1 MEAGPNSR
9 TRAAGGREMDDVI
22 QRLEAA
28 GARFLLIGGQAMRLE
43 GMPRFSMDWDLLVD
57 DRPAN
62 LARIA
67 EALGDELDLPLI
79 PRGPK
84 GEHIVQTY
92 QTRWGVLQ
100 FHLAIPGIAS
110 FEDAWARRQRLPSE
124 KGVLFPCLSTRDLL
138 TAKHA
143 SGRPQD
149 RIDAE
154 FLEQKLAGARGDR
167 PEA

>member
-1 MEAGPNSR
+1 
-9 TRAAGGREMDDVI
+9 MDDVI
-22 QRLEAA
+22 RRFDAA
-28 GARFLLIGGQAMRLE
+28 GVRCLLIGGQAMRLE
-43 GMPRFSMDWDLLVD
+43 GMPRFSMDWDFLID
-57 DRPAN
+57 DSPAN

-67 EALGDELDLPLI
+67 ECLGDELDLPLV

-124 KGVLFPCLSTRDLL
+124 GGALFPCLSSHDLL
-138 TAKHA
+138 AAKRA

-154 FLEQKLAGARGDR
+154 FLAQKLAAADGGR
-167 PEA
+167 

>member
-1 MEAGPNSR
+1 
-9 TRAAGGREMDDVI
+9 MDDVI
-22 QRLEAA
+22 RRLDGA
-28 GARFLLIGGQAMRLE
+28 GARCLLIGGQAMRLE
-43 GMPRFSMDWDLLVD
+43 GMPRFSMDWDFLVD

-62 LARIA
+62 LATIT
-67 EALGDELDLPLI
+67 ECLGDELDLPLV

-100 FHLAIPGIAS
+100 FHLAIPGIGS
-110 FEDAWARRQRLPSE
+110 FEDAWTRRQRLPSE
-124 KGVLFPCLSTRDLL
+124 GGALFPCLSTRDLL
-138 TAKHA
+138 AAKRA

-154 FLEQKLAGARGDR
+154 FLEQKLAAAGGD
-167 PEA
+167 PPGTA

>member
-1 MEAGPNSR
+1 
-9 TRAAGGREMDDVI
+9 MDDVI
-22 QRLEAA
+22 QRLDAA
-28 GARFLLIGGQAMRLE
+28 GAQCLLIGGQAMRLE
-43 GMPRFSMDWDLLVD
+43 GMPRFSMDWDFLID

-62 LARIA
+62 LEKIA
-67 EALGDELDLPLI
+67 ACLGDELDLPLV

-84 GEHIVQTY
+84 GQHIIQTY

-110 FEDAWARRQRLPSE
+110 FDEVWARRQRLPSE
-124 KGVLFPCLSTRDLL
+124 GGVLFPCLSTRDLL
-138 TAKHA
+138 AAKRA

-154 FLEQKLAGARGDR
+154 FLEQKLEAAGRGR
-167 PEA
+167 SGPV